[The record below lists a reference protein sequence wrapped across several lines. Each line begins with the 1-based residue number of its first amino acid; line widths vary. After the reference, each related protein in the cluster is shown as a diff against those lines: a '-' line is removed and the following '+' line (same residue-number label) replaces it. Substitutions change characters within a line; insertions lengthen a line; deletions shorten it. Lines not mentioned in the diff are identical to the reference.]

1 MARTLKLEIQESSE
15 ELKELL
21 LDKQTSVQMK
31 ERLQALY
38 LLKTGT
44 LSTLQELSSVLVR
57 DPSTIYR
64 WFQKYKREGLEGLLK
79 PYKSPGKTTTIPSAA
94 LAKLEQY
101 LEEDEGVSSYGEMQT
116 WLKEECG
123 VDVSYHVVYRAVSQK
138 LNIPKITGSKP
149 PKRIR
154 NKRGKVKESHFPEKS
169 AEVGWGAQEQSPLS
183 QL

>member
-15 ELKELL
+15 ELKQLL

-94 LAKLEQY
+94 MGKLKQY
-101 LEEDEGVSSYGEMQT
+101 LEEHEGFPSYGEIQA

-123 VDVSYHVVYRAVSQK
+123 VEVSYHVVYRAVYQK
-138 LNIPKITGSKP
+138 LNATIKGHKP

-154 NKRGKVKESHFPEKS
+154 KKSGKGEASQFTEKS
-169 AEVGWGAQEQSPLS
+169 AEVGWGSEEK
-183 QL
+183 

>member
-1 MARTLKLEIQESSE
+1 MARTLNLEIKESSE
-15 ELKELL
+15 ELKHL

-64 WFQKYKREGLEGLLK
+64 WFQKYKKEGLEGLLK

-94 LAKLEQY
+94 MGKLRQY
-101 LEEDEGVSSYGEMQT
+101 LEEYEGFTSYGEIQT

-123 VDVSYHVVYRAVSQK
+123 VEVSYHVVYRAVHQK
-138 LNIPKITGSKP
+138 LNATIKGSKP
-149 PKRIR
+149 RKRH
-154 NKRGKVKESHFPEKS
+154 KKKSGKGEASHFPEKS
-169 AEVGWGAQEQSPLS
+169 AEVGWGSEEKSPLS
-183 QL
+183 NL

>member
-1 MARTLKLEIQESSE
+1 MARTLNLDIKESSE
-15 ELKELL
+15 ELKHL

-64 WFQKYKREGLEGLLK
+64 WFQKYKQEGLEGLLK
-79 PYKSPGKTTTIPSAA
+79 PYKSLGKTTTIPTAA
-94 LAKLEQY
+94 MGKLKQY
-101 LEEDEGVSSYGEMQT
+101 LEEYEGFISYGEIQA
-116 WLKEECG
+116 WLKEKCE
-123 VDVSYHVVYRAVSQK
+123 VDVSYHVVYRAVHQK
-138 LNIPKITGSKP
+138 LNAKIKGSKP

-154 NKRGKVKESHFPEKS
+154 KQRGIGEASQFMQKS
-169 AEVGWGAQEQSPLS
+169 AEVDWGSPEQSS
-183 QL
+183 VSNC

>member
-1 MARTLKLEIQESSE
+1 MARTLNLEIKESSE
-15 ELKELL
+15 ELKHL

-44 LSTLQELSSVLVR
+44 LSSLQELSSVLVR

-64 WFQKYKREGLEGLLK
+64 WFQKYKEEGLEGLLK

-94 LAKLEQY
+94 MGKLKQY
-101 LEEDEGVSSYGEMQT
+101 LEEYEGVISYGEIQT
-116 WLKEECG
+116 WLKEKCG
-123 VDVSYHVVYRAVSQK
+123 VDVSYHVVYRAVYQK
-138 LNIPKITGSKP
+138 LNAKIKGSKP

-154 NKRGKVKESHFPEKS
+154 KKSGMGEPNPFTEKS
-169 AEVGWGAQEQSPLS
+169 GEVEWEAEEQSPVS
-183 QL
+183 KC